1 MSFDEARLTDVRRAG
16 LVKKRLFGGYKLTLK
31 GTWYLRDRA
40 GLHEDVRAKLSE
52 YAEKWESGAMT
63 KSERREGQVEL
74 VALAWERDETEMAD
88 AVADL
93 RAKGYDPLAPEV
105 PEEMDDELEFDPESA
120 FGKAVLEEMRK
131 KLGDEPPDT
140 SDK

>member
-1 MSFDEARLTDVRRAG
+1 

-63 KSERREGQVEL
+63 KRERREGRVEL
-74 VALAWERDETEMAD
+74 VVLAWERDEIEMAD
-88 AVADL
+88 AVAGP
-93 RAKGYDPLAPEV
+93 RAQGFDPLAPEGRA
-105 PEEMDDELEFDPESA
+105 DTRDKLGFDPLDTETQD
-120 FGKAVLEEMRK
+120 KDEEF
-131 KLGDEPPDT
+131 
-140 SDK
+140 